1 MNVFS
6 IGAARNIGYYSS
18 IRLLDAGCTVTFLLR
33 TPSVF
38 DGDEVINK
46 YVASGKVTLVKGDAL
61 TKSDV
66 ERGWA
71 EAAKYGKVDLLLFTV
86 GGTPHFSFRKGFI
99 VEPHDL
105 VTRCMLNAL
114 CTIPKDSPLP
124 KVVTV
129 TSTGLT
135 RSSHAAL
142 PMLLKPLYAYLLAV
156 PHHDKIGVERL
167 LHHCA
172 GWSWKEAKANADHV
186 LGANWL
192 ETPGLP
198 ERGSLEGVLIVRGAM
213 FTDGESMAESKGKKK
228 GYRVTDSEL
237 PGAWTISRK
246 DVAHFIV
253 DALLNKWDQYG
264 SKCISIAY

>member
-1 MNVFS
+1 MNIFS

-33 TPSVF
+33 NPSVF
-38 DGDEVINK
+38 DGDEVIKK
-46 YVASGKVTLVKGDAL
+46 YVASGKVALVKGDAL
-61 TKSDV
+61 VKSDV

-71 EAAKYGKVDLLLFTV
+71 EAAKHGKVDILLFTV
-86 GGTPHFSFRKGFI
+86 GGTPHFSFRKGFV

-114 CTIPKDSPLP
+114 CTMPKDSPLP

-129 TSTGLT
+129 TSIGLM

-142 PMLLKPLYAYLLAV
+142 PMLLKPFYALLAV
-156 PHHDKIGVERL
+156 PFHDKIGVERL
-167 LHHCA
+167 LYHCA
-172 GWSWKEAKANADHV
+172 GWLWRDEAKANADDV
-186 LGANWL
+186 LGVNWS

-198 ERGSLEGVLIVRGAM
+198 ERGSLGDVLIVRAAL
-213 FTDGESMAESKGKKK
+213 FTDGECVAESKGKK
-228 GYRVTDSEL
+228 GYRVTDGDL

-253 DALLNKWDQYG
+253 DALLNKWDQCG
-264 SKCISIAY
+264 SKCVSIAY